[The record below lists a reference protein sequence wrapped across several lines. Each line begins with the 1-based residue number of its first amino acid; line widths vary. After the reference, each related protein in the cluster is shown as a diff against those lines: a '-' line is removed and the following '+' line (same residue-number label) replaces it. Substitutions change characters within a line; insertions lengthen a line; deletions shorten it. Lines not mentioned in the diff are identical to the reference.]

1 MKGGMP
7 NELLVTSNGIF
18 EYIRIC
24 KCQFELKFYV
34 WPQKWIMIF
43 EGFFSFLDM
52 LLYLLKV
59 IRTFHVIQN
68 KIWLSH

>member
-43 EGFFSFLDM
+43 EGFFFFFRYASLFT
-52 LLYLLKV
+52 K
-59 IRTFHVIQN
+59 
-68 KIWLSH
+68 SHRNISRDTK